1 MQLNQDESRWQETH
15 KYCQLI
21 LSLDFHC
28 VHSGR
33 HVNVDALVVD
43 LLPPCTLAPCHLAP
57 LHLALALALAP
68 VLVCGP
74 SLVPL
79 PLFPSSIYVYV

>member
-43 LLPPCTLAPCHLAP
+43 LLPPCHLASNP
-57 LHLALALALAP
+57 
-68 VLVCGP
+68 
-74 SLVPL
+74 
-79 PLFPSSIYVYV
+79 

>member
-57 LHLALALALAP
+57 LHLALM
-68 VLVCGP
+68 CGP

-79 PLFPSSIYVYV
+79 PLFPSSIYVCV